1 VKKIRRSAGDQTFT
15 IINMSLFGLFALI
28 CCFPFY
34 YLLINTISNNREVA
48 LGHILFLPSGIHFAN
63 YTQVFQLRGL
73 FNATVVSINRT
84 VIGTV
89 LSVLSASYLGYCMTK
104 EYFWHRTF
112 WYRYLIITMYFSA
125 GLIPWYLTMHALRLN
140 NNFLA
145 YVWPSLCQSFNVV
158 LVKTYVESLPLSLEE
173 SAEIDG
179 AGCLRRYMSIVLPL
193 STPILATIAIFSA
206 IGHWN
211 SYSDTLFLMTKENLY
226 TLQYILFKYMRESET
241 ISRMLQMNL
250 SGAYGANAA
259 DLLNRLT
266 PTAVKY
272 TVTAVVTLP
281 ILFVYPFFQR
291 YFVKGIMIGA
301 VKG

>member
-1 VKKIRRSAGDQTFT
+1 VKKIRRGAGDQAFT
-15 IINMSLFGLFALI
+15 IINIGFFGLFALI
-28 CCFPFY
+28 CFFPFY
-34 YLLINTISNNREVA
+34 YLLINTISNNREVS
-48 LGHILFLPSGIHFAN
+48 LGHVLFLPTGIHFGN
-63 YTQVFQLRGL
+63 YTRVFQLRGL
-73 FNATVVSINRT
+73 FNATAVSISRT

-104 EYFWHRTF
+104 EYFWHKTF
-112 WYRYLIITMYFSA
+112 WYRYLIITMYFGA

-145 YVWPSLCQSFNVV
+145 YVWPSLSQSFNVV
-158 LVKTYVESLPLSLEE
+158 LTKTYLESLPPSLEE

-179 AGCLRRYMSIVLPL
+179 AGCIRRYISIVLPL

-226 TLQYILFKYMRESET
+226 TLQFILYKYMRESET

-250 SGAYGANAA
+250 NSANAA
-259 DLLNRLT
+259 ELLNQLT
-266 PTAVKY
+266 PVAVKY